1 MCPIRALGPSR
12 IHRILVLG
20 DMARKIL
27 IERRTVA
34 SVGIC
39 IEASEIDLLGR
50 ERRIQVVRGD
60 GDSKQPL
67 SHLDH
72 WEHLDSCCT
81 KQPPV
86 RGTDVRFCQSN
97 VVVKLRDTPLGTNLN
112 P

>member
-12 IHRILVLG
+12 IHRILRLG
-20 DMARKIL
+20 DMVKKIL

-39 IEASEIDLLGR
+39 IDASEIDILER

-60 GDSKQPL
+60 GGSKQPL
-67 SHLDH
+67 SHLNR
-72 WEHLDSCCT
+72 WEHLDSCCM

-86 RGTDVRFCQSN
+86 RGTGIRFRQSN
-97 VVVKLRDTPLGTNLN
+97 VVVKLRDTPLGTNLD